1 MAASSILAA
10 EKSKKQ
16 RLTEDQIRQTL
27 TRIIVPVADFHD
39 TSLKEAVSFLNAEI
53 RRRSPHDRQIPVL
66 LDIDP
71 PYGPRAQLERGDPTF
86 ANVEPDSSPADT
98 TFTVSLHEI
107 PVLELIKYVT
117 GLCNTQF
124 RIQAGGVHIVDL
136 GDPGPMVTRHL
147 RIPADFFPSFQ
158 REDELCHTAHVA
170 EMKKNFFGYLYP
182 PGSAYPWGTK
192 IILDS
197 DATHVTVRSTEDQ
210 LANIQKLLDADRPAS
225 AFPIPGPNITKV
237 IEGGPREGAC
247 DWRNAETD
255 IAKKLRTIR
264 LPKVDL
270 QNVSLVQAGVLLTK
284 LSAQFDYDSPRTK
297 RGVSISA
304 WISTESP
311 GWPPRISYSATDVSL
326 LDAARAIAK
335 LCNYHV
341 EINERGVR
349 LRPSVFTTPGERTYL
364 IPPSTAAQLAKWPE
378 FINQDTPVAWMKE
391 SGVNLLPNGNSRYI
405 SKRHHLIVNGGE
417 QVQKAIEQANE
428 KAWRDYYASQ
438 KATTSKAD

>member
-1 MAASSILAA
+1 MAASSILAT

-16 RLTEDQIRQTL
+16 RLTEDEIRQTL

-71 PYGPRAQLERGDPTF
+71 LYGPRAQSERGDPSF

-170 EMKKNFFGYLYP
+170 EMKTDFFGYLYP

-192 IILDS
+192 IILDG

-210 LANIQKLLDADRPAS
+210 LANIQKLLDTDRPAS

-270 QNVSLVQAGVLLTK
+270 QNVNLALAGKLLTQ
-284 LSAQFDYDSPRTK
+284 LSVQYDPTPKGTK
-297 RGVSISA
+297 RGVLIGA
-304 WISTESP
+304 MFLTESP
-311 GWPPRISYSATDVSL
+311 GWPPSVSYFATNVSL
-326 LDAARAIAK
+326 LDAIHAIAK
-335 LCNYHV
+335 LSSYKCDV
-341 EINERGVR
+341 AIDERGVWW
-349 LRPSVFTTPGERTYL
+349 RPDYFPGERTYFV
-364 IPPSTAAQLAKWPE
+364 PPSTAAQLAKWPE
-378 FINQDTPVAWMKE
+378 FINQDIPVMWMKDN
-391 SGVNLLPNGNSRYI
+391 GVNLLSGGNSRYI
-405 SKRHHLIVNGGE
+405 AKRHFLIVTASA
-417 QVQKAIEQANE
+417 VQQLFIERANE
-428 KAWRDYYASQ
+428 AAWRDYYASQ
-438 KATTSKAD
+438 KTTTSKAD